1 MKVKTPSPAMI
12 VALIALVLATAG
24 SAVAAVT
31 YATNAGAVDGKSA
44 VSAGVSTT
52 AAAGKLVATARGGS
66 VRGKIPAQYLA
77 LPDLVAG
84 KGQVQA
90 FERAIDVVD
99 NAQGAPQDIVGIFGF
114 GILRAACNDQNVKAG
129 LEDPQSTISFIN
141 GSGSTINVAR
151 IVGNGT
157 PDVRPVPP
165 GTVYTFNVDG
175 SNLFD
180 LNIQRGAVSL
190 TVDGV
195 IRQDGKNT
203 AGAQCLQYGQTLR
216 VGA

>member
-129 LEDPQSTISFIN
+129 
-141 GSGSTINVAR
+141 
-151 IVGNGT
+151 
-157 PDVRPVPP
+157 
-165 GTVYTFNVDG
+165 
-175 SNLFD
+175 
-180 LNIQRGAVSL
+180 
-190 TVDGV
+190 
-195 IRQDGKNT
+195 
-203 AGAQCLQYGQTLR
+203 
-216 VGA
+216 

>member
-1 MKVKTPSPAMI
+1 MV
-12 VALIALVLATAG
+12 VALIALVLAGAG

-44 VSAGVSTT
+44 VSAGVSTAT
-52 AAAGKLVATARGGS
+52 AAGKLVATTRKGAARGK
-66 VRGKIPAQYLA
+66 VPAQYLA

-99 NAQGAPQDIVGIFGF
+99 NAQGAPQDIAGIFGF
-114 GILRAACNDQNVKAG
+114 GVLRAACNDQNVKAG
-129 LEDPQSTISFIN
+129 VEDPQSTISFTN
-141 GSGSTINVAR
+141 GSGTTINVAR
-151 IVGNGT
+151 IVGNGAA
-157 PDVRPVPP
+157 DVRPVPP

-175 SNLFD
+175 SNLFQ
-180 LNIQRGAVSL
+180 LNVQRGAVSL
-190 TVDGV
+190 LVNGV
-195 IRQDGKNT
+195 IRQDGRNT
-203 AGAQCLQYGQTLR
+203 ATAQCLQYGQTLR